1 MTALKDK
8 LRSLQKPDYDCEYV
22 PPAYVI
28 RYQISHILM
37 GWRALSW
44 IDARLKERWCIG
56 GGHRELLRIIDF
68 GAGTSAGRIGA
79 ALMAM
84 EALEDGR
91 SIDHIHFDEID
102 ISSPMLEMGELV
114 WQAFTREV
122 QSKFSDSALAYA
134 VKVIHHREWSNVK
147 ENDCETWLTAFH
159 VTYQD
164 QDRGDLKKILKT
176 LYRRVGP
183 VAGAFS
189 CYSQKNRDGGDSNL
203 SQMTE
208 DFPFDKPN
216 PPCETVSDGSECET
230 AYIAKRAVHYGFYP
244 KLFPPFLS
252 ADSAILIGGSSQ
264 KLGAEN
270 PNPR

>member
-1 MTALKDK
+1 MTALQDK

-44 IDARLKERWCIG
+44 IDDRLKERWGIG
-56 GGHRELLRIIDF
+56 GGHRELLRIVDF
-68 GAGTSAGRIGA
+68 GAGTSVGRIGA
-79 ALMAM
+79 ALMAA
-84 EALEDGR
+84 EAFEVGR
-91 SIDHIHFDEID
+91 SIDHILFDEID
-102 ISSPMLEMGELV
+102 LSSPMLEMGDLI
-114 WQAFTREV
+114 WQAFTQEV
-122 QSKFSDSALAYA
+122 QRKLPDSTLAYT
-134 VKVIHHREWSNVK
+134 VKIIHSRQYREWSKVK
-147 ENDCETWLTAFH
+147 ARDCETWMTAFH

-189 CYSQKNRDGGDSNL
+189 CYSSKNRDGGDSNL

-208 DFPFDKPN
+208 DFPFDKRN
-216 PPCETVSDGSECET
+216 PPCETVFDGSECET
-230 AYIAKRAVHYGFYP
+230 AYIAKRAVH
-244 KLFPPFLS
+244 
-252 ADSAILIGGSSQ
+252 
-264 KLGAEN
+264 
-270 PNPR
+270 